1 MANLVWTY
9 RATSDLN
16 EIAEYIAFD
25 NPAAA
30 MRLAVRIY
38 SHVEQLINHPMSGS
52 IPSELPVSSEYRQIV
67 EPPCR
72 VFYKI
77 EQDTIFIVHVLRSER
92 LLRPS
97 HLEDRD

>member
-1 MANLVWTY
+1 MANLVWTH

-25 NPAAA
+25 NPDAAT
-30 MRLAVRIY
+30 RLAKRIY
-38 SHVEQLINHPMSGS
+38 SHVEPLRKHPKSGS
-52 IPSELPVSSEYRQIV
+52 IPLELPTSSEYRQIV

-72 VFYKI
+72 IFYKI
-77 EQDTIFIVHVLRSER
+77 ERDTIFIVHVMRSDR

-97 HLEDRD
+97 HLED